1 MLTTTFLTWLFI
13 PVLLICMLNVETYI
27 EAAKIVVKQGH
38 APDDIT
44 FVARAGLFEA
54 VMDMINNMELPIYV
68 TLDRGSLFFDQT
80 LPYLDLGTCKLRGVG
95 SFALERLIELD
106 LDAGFFV
113 TDCGVGASTA
123 HTWTTLSSS
132 GADDVCVMT
141 SESMDTYSAKT
152 NLKERPPGI
161 VLSAATSF
169 WIPIQPKQIFIF
181 LWDENFTS
189 QCKKWHAS
197 QMAVI
202 EETVG
207 PFCVLIGVGALTA
220 HTWTTLSSSGAHDV
234 CVMTSESMDTY
245 STKTNLKERPP
256 GIVLSAATSLRI
268 LRSMLIIY

>member
-1 MLTTTFLTWLFI
+1 MTLHPSTRL
-13 PVLLICMLNVETYI
+13 
-27 EAAKIVVKQGH
+27 
-38 APDDIT
+38 DDQAERPYG
-44 FVARAGLFEA
+44 V
-54 VMDMINNMELPIYV
+54 ELPIYV

-113 TDCGVGASTA
+113 TDCSVGSSTA

-132 GADDVCVMT
+132 GADDVCLMT
-141 SESMDTYSAKT
+141 SERMDDPG
-152 NLKERPPGI
+152 RPPGI

-169 WIPIQPKQIFIF
+169 WIPIQPKQVFCS
-181 LWDENFTS
+181 LWDENFMSETLFQMVD

-207 PFCVLIGVGALTA
+207 PFCVLIYPIGSYVIYALVDITA
-220 HTWTTLSSSGAHDV
+220 MNV
-234 CVMTSESMDTY
+234 
-245 STKTNLKERPP
+245 
-256 GIVLSAATSLRI
+256 VLSTVVVDKDLVTNRSEIVDVSLTRRVSAAIFGGGIGYS
-268 LRSMLIIY
+268 